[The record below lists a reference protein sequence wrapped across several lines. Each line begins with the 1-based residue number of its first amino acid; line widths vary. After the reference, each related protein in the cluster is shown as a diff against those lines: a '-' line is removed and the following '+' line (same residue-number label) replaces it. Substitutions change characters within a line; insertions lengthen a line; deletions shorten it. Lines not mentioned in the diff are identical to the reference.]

1 MNVISNHLLSN
12 SNGIDLYLKNF
23 DLKKIF
29 FYSTVQNKDVI
40 VSENTCLN
48 QFLLGFEAQ
57 FNGISRRRAG

>member
-23 DLKKIF
+23 DLKKNF

-57 FNGISRRRAG
+57 FNGISRRRVG